1 MYASFDL
8 GGTSL
13 KHGILDEQGNI
24 IEKGKIPVHDD
35 VWAILDLIADQVK
48 KYQEKY
54 EVSGIC
60 LSTPGAVDSQTG
72 IIHGYSALPSIHG
85 PNWMKELE
93 KRCAL
98 PVSIEN
104 DANCAALAEVYAG
117 AGKGYSDLIFVVI
130 GSGIGGA
137 IIKNRRIHHGKHLSG
152 GEFGYAVFQQK
163 DGELLTFSDLAATV
177 NMVQKVQKELEDDS
191 LDGQKIFERAR
202 KGDETCS
209 RAVNEFYFQIAVG
222 IYNLQYI
229 YDPEKILLGGGVSDQ
244 EDFVEKIKEQIDIV
258 LEKVEIADIK
268 PEIAKCSY
276 GPDANL
282 EGAYIHYKLQ
292 NNSLVK

>member
-35 VWAILDLIADQVK
+35 VWFIIDLIADQVK

-60 LSTPGAVDSQTG
+60 LSTPGAVDCQTG

-85 PNWMKELE
+85 PNWIEELE
-93 KRCAL
+93 KRCFL

-104 DANCAALAEVYAG
+104 DANCAALAEVFAG
-117 AGKGYSDLIFVVI
+117 AGQGYKDLICLVI

-137 IIKNRRIHHGKHLSG
+137 IIKNKEIHHGKHLSG
-152 GEFGYAVFQQK
+152 GEFGYAVFQQQN
-163 DGELLTFSDLAATV
+163 GELITFSDLAATV
-177 NMVQKVQKELEDDS
+177 KMVQKVQKELEDES
-191 LDGQKIFERAR
+191 LDGQKIFEMALQ
-202 KGDETCS
+202 GDNVCQE
-209 RAVNEFYFQIAVG
+209 AVSEFYFQLAVG

-229 YDPEKILLGGGVSDQ
+229 YDPEIVLLGGAVSQQ
-244 EDFVEKIKEQIDIV
+244 EDFVEQIYAKIDDV
-258 LEKVEIADIK
+258 LEKVKIADLK
-268 PEIAKCSY
+268 PKIAKCSY

-282 EGAYIHYKLQ
+282 AGALVHHLQ
-292 NNSLVK
+292 MKNK